1 MNLVFSIDREL
12 LDISLIHEFL
22 STQSTW
28 ARGIS
33 YSTVVK
39 SIANSLCFGVYI
51 ESKQVAFARVITDYA
66 TFANLVDVIVFPEFR
81 GRGISKQL
89 ISYILEYRNLSEI
102 RRFTLATSDAHGLYE
117 KFGFSLLSTPQ
128 TFMERYHPNVYR
140 KDL

>member
-1 MNLVFSIDREL
+1 MNLVFSIDKEL

-28 ARGIS
+28 AKGIS
-33 YSTVVK
+33 YSTVEK

-51 ESKQVAFARVITDYA
+51 ENEQVAFARVITDYA

-89 ISYILEYRNLSEI
+89 MRYILEYRNLSKI

-117 KFGFSLLSTPQ
+117 KFGFSSLNTPQ
-128 TFMERYHPNVYR
+128 SFMERYYPNVYR